1 MNTINELKNW
11 IEANKMNDIYLP
23 NNQNNKYVT
32 DIGEGLEDVHGLFIW
47 FLVDEKGNR
56 SDIEIFKSEKD
67 AVQFAYQKLLK
78 RLNKNKI

>member
-47 FLVDEKGNR
+47 FSVDDKGNR
-56 SDIEIFKSEKD
+56 SDIEFFKSEKD
-67 AVQFAYQKLLK
+67 AVQFAYRKLLK